1 MRQNIK
7 IALVFA
13 TLIAILLTVI
23 SILLNS
29 DFYIW
34 FDSVVII
41 AITIYHV
48 RKLFK
53 K

>member
-1 MRQNIK
+1 MKQNFK

-13 TLIAILLTVI
+13 TIIAVLLTVI
-23 SILLNS
+23 SILHNS
-29 DFYIW
+29 NFYIW